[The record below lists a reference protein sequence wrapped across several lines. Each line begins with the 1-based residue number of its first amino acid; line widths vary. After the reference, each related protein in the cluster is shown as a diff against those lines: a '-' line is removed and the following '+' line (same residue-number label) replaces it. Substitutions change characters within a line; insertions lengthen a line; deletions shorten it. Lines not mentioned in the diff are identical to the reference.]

1 MSHIAV
7 LTSGGDSPGMNTAV
21 MAIARSADMLGMSLI
36 GIDRGYNG
44 LLGKNPDK
52 DFIRLSLENALD
64 IADLAGTQLRTA
76 RCLEFKNLEV
86 QQRAAQLLRERDVRG
101 VIVIGGDGSFKGAQ
115 ALCKQGIPCIGIPGT
130 IDNDLPY
137 TSMTL
142 GFDTAVNVCVDA
154 VRSIR
159 ATPRIAASWK
169 GKSNDEESPGF
180 TETRYQITSGWRN
193 PRESAAENYRRNMLF
208 R

>member
-21 MAIARSADMLGMSLI
+21 MAIARTADMLGMSLI

-52 DFIRLSLENALD
+52 DFIKLSLETALD

-86 QQRAAQLLRERDVRG
+86 QQRAAQLLRERDVRA
-101 VIVIGGDGSFKGAQ
+101 FA
-115 ALCKQGIPCIGIPGT
+115 
-130 IDNDLPY
+130 
-137 TSMTL
+137 
-142 GFDTAVNVCVDA
+142 
-154 VRSIR
+154 
-159 ATPRIAASWK
+159 
-169 GKSNDEESPGF
+169 
-180 TETRYQITSGWRN
+180 
-193 PRESAAENYRRNMLF
+193 
-208 R
+208 